1 MSATTLIVT
10 PRVSEQT
17 YQLSS
22 TGVYV
27 FNAPK
32 SANKLE
38 IKNAIQSQYDV
49 TVVKINVSV
58 LKGKLKPSNKR
69 GLRAVYGSRADIKKV
84 YATLKKGDKISV
96 FEEIE

>member
-38 IKNAIQSQYDV
+38 IKNAIQSQYEQY
-49 TVVKINVSV
+49 TVQEPTSRKCTQH
-58 LKGKLKPSNKR
+58 LKRAIKLAF
-69 GLRAVYGSRADIKKV
+69 LRK
-84 YATLKKGDKISV
+84 LNNGD
-96 FEEIE
+96 